1 MKKFFQKYNIWYD
14 GLSSGRKF
22 RNTFFLFLPWLVLL
36 IVMDIEAR
44 FCQIG
49 PCCGF
54 VVLIL
59 CLGSIVFS
67 ISRVNHWSKKR

>member
-14 GLSSGRKF
+14 GLSSGRKLC
-22 RNTFFLFLPWLVLL
+22 NTLLLFLPWL
-36 IVMDIEAR
+36 IVFVILNIEAR
-44 FCQIG
+44 VSSVDPFC
-49 PCCGF
+49 CF

-67 ISRVNHWSKKR
+67 VSRVNHWSKKR